1 MEGRKECNAM
11 EHRKETRKR
20 KMQTDRRCRMWA
32 RGGNTA
38 FIEMQ
43 TEKTQSVDYGIN
55 NLVKTLVAINSFQ
68 TRV

>member
-1 MEGRKECNAM
+1 MQCNGTQRGGKKE
-11 EHRKETRKR
+11 EV
-20 KMQTDRRCRMWA
+20 QTDRRCRMWA

-55 NLVKTLVAINSFQ
+55 NLVKTLVDINSFQ

>member
-1 MEGRKECNAM
+1 
-11 EHRKETRKR
+11 
-20 KMQTDRRCRMWA
+20 MWA

-55 NLVKTLVAINSFQ
+55 NLVKTLVDINSFQ